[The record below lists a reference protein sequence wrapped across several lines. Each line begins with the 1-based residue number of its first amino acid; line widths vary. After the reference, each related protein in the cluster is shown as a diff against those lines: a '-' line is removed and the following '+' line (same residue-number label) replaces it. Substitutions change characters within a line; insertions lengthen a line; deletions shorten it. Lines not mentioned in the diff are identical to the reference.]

1 MDFKLEVASALKEQ
15 IEDLTLEEI
24 QSYIEIPPN
33 KEMGDYAF
41 PCFKLAKI
49 FRKAPNMIAED
60 IAGKIEPKGSISK
73 VVQLGGYVNFF
84 VDKSKLAETVI
95 NKVLTEKENYGK
107 SELGKGKTVVV
118 DFSSP
123 NIAKPFHRS
132 EERRVGKECRSRWSP
147 YH

>member
-1 MDFKLEVASALKEQ
+1 MDFKFEVASALKEQ

-24 QSYIEIPPN
+24 QSFIEIPPN

-60 IAGKIEPKGSISK
+60 IASKIEPNGSISK

-107 SELGKGKTVVV
+107 SELGKGKTVK
-118 DFSSP
+118 
-123 NIAKPFHRS
+123 I
-132 EERRVGKECRSRWSP
+132 
-147 YH
+147 